1 MNYDETRP
9 DNEITHL
16 RAQEATS
23 DPVAFLQ
30 RYEDLAGRD
39 RRQRQQIKELEAQ
52 LKASSKAKSS
62 FEETAREQKS
72 LNRRLEQKLR
82 KVEDAHRA
90 KRDELQQKLSDTQE
104 RLIESV
110 REDRRLREDLQ
121 RVRGSRTFRV
131 GKAVLS
137 PTKIFRGSPSTQDP
151 VEASS
156 AATAESSVGERA
168 EGALPQDGREPE
180 TPEQGTSALQAAAQE
195 ASAEAR
201 TEQSAP
207 AQTSAALQ
215 SPVDRSDDA
224 RGPAASNAPAEILR
238 ESQAAPATSL
248 DSPAAEDHSW
258 ESPLPVGQRDLD
270 TLRHEFEAH
279 PSSTTLYRVLNRSWH
294 GHGLID
300 EPAQLILGHPDLV
313 AGFTDREAAIAG
325 RVLGDHRLR
334 HEGVPVPPRSEGV
347 AYLPEPERVMYC
359 VHSTPVFNSNGYSTR
374 TRGVANGFHR
384 SGTDVRVVARAGYPW
399 DTRADVA
406 KPPSVRSVHSLDDV
420 QYVHLPGSGLGT
432 VPMDRYLIEAA
443 DAFTREALLQRPSVI
458 QAASNY
464 RTALPALIA
473 ARRVGVPFVYE
484 IRGFWE
490 MSQAAAKPAWDGSEQ
505 YRTIAQLETMLAQ
518 EADHVLAITSQVRDE
533 LMSRGIA
540 ADKVTVAPNAVDTDE
555 FAPLPKDVA
564 YAKSRKIRTDVP
576 VIGFAG
582 SMVGYEGL
590 STLIEASADLSERG
604 VEHQVVIA
612 GSGSADEELRAL
624 RTELGAKS
632 VMFLGRRPIEEMPR
646 LLSTF
651 DIVPLPRL
659 SLAVTEMVSP
669 LKPLEAF
676 STMKAVLMS
685 DVAPHR
691 DLAGPAQNRARLFHA
706 GDAASLAHALADL
719 LADPDARRD
728 LGRSARLW
736 ALDERTW
743 TTIAA
748 TMRDAHGAAVRD
760 HAATASPDSVELD
773 GLTIGLIADEFTT
786 KSISASVNT
795 VAIDREHW
803 LAQLEQDPVDLV
815 LVESAW
821 SGNDGQWHRGVGAY
835 EPQEHQDIRDLLGYC
850 RENGI
855 TTAFWNKEDPI
866 HFARFEATAALC
878 DHVFT
883 TDGGIIGKYLAT
895 PGSVARTASS
905 MPFYAQPAIHNPLP
919 TDRPYRHTVAY
930 AGTYYGDRYK
940 ERSRDLYR
948 MLEVAAGF
956 GLTIYDRQAAFP
968 ESPYH
973 FPPEFSRFSEGALPY
988 DEVIDSY
995 KSHLAH
1001 LNGNSVMNSP
1011 SMFSRRVVEI
1021 AACGG
1026 IALSGPGRGVEET
1039 FGGLIP
1045 ASKDAQYWRALLH
1058 SWSTD
1063 PVARVREAWRQMRA
1077 VHRSHTVLSAM
1088 TLLLR
1093 TAGIPV
1099 RAPRFDEYSVVLT
1112 HGSAELAGTVLSQSY
1127 RPREVFVPGGP
1138 SETTQVLE
1146 DAGITVRDSAETG
1159 RSATQWIGLVSS
1171 PLPRT
1176 WFEDLVLA
1184 TRFGSWDRIDA
1195 ELAGNDSVGRTL
1207 AAPGHVEGSASGLV
1221 ATGVANGFPTVED
1234 ALRARAAHGVT
1245 LLVAE
1250 PQMSAAQGLAVGTP
1264 RAMEIPKSA
1273 PRTVLVAGHDLKF
1286 AGPLLEALEGAGH
1299 TVLIDQ
1305 WESHTQHD
1313 EARSLELLAQAD
1325 TIFCEWGLGNAVWY
1339 SKHVRAQQR
1348 LIVRVHSQELFRP
1361 YLSRVNHARVDH
1373 YLFVGELIRRAAVES
1388 HGVPEAKTQLIPN
1401 FVRTDALDL
1410 EKIDGVSKTLGF
1422 VGIVPRAKRLDLA
1435 VDVLAKLL
1443 EDDPEYRLVIKGKR
1457 PEEYPW
1463 MAQRP
1468 EEMDWYREQYDRIEK
1483 INASTPGA
1491 ITFDPQGDD
1500 MPQWYRKIGI
1510 ALSASDFESFHL
1522 TVADGAASGSLPASL
1537 AWAGSDFLYPREW
1550 LSATTGELA
1559 ASIHERLGQERSERE
1574 EIVERYAMSTSM
1586 PLLMDIIAPSA
1597 H

>member
-9 DNEITHL
+9 DDEITLL

-30 RYEDLAGRD
+30 RYEGLAARD
-39 RRQRQQIKELEAQ
+39 RRQRKQIKDLETEV
-52 LKASSKAKSS
+52 KASTKSKNA
-62 FEETAREQKS
+62 FEQTAREQKS
-72 LNRRLEQKLR
+72 SIRRLEQKLQ
-82 KVEDAHRA
+82 KVEDSHRT
-90 KRDELQQKLSDTQE
+90 KRDELLQRLTDTQE
-104 RLIESV
+104 RHVESV
-110 REDRRLREDLQ
+110 REVRRLREDLQ

-137 PTKIFRGSPSTQDP
+137 PTKIFRGS
-151 VEASS
+151 EA
-156 AATAESSVGERA
+156 T
-168 EGALPQDGREPE
+168 
-180 TPEQGTSALQAAAQE
+180 QGT
-195 ASAEAR
+195 
-201 TEQSAP
+201 
-207 AQTSAALQ
+207 
-215 SPVDRSDDA
+215 VD
-224 RGPAASNAPAEILR
+224 ASNAPPAQIPAAEPAEEAPQQEATEQER
-238 ESQAAPATSL
+238 PEPSVTSQAPAAPQATDHSGPTARSTAVDAPASAVPAAPEAAPSAP
-248 DSPAAEDHSW
+248 DSPAEVDRSW
-258 ESPLPVGQRDLD
+258 ESSLPVGQRDLD
-270 TLRHEFEAH
+270 TLRHEFESH
-279 PSSTTLYRVLNRSWH
+279 PSSTTLYRVLNRSWY

-300 EPAQLILGHPDLV
+300 EPARLILDHPDLV
-313 AGFTDREAAIAG
+313 DGFSDREAAITE

-334 HEGVPVPPRSEGV
+334 HFGVPVPPRTEGA
-347 AYLPEPERVMYC
+347 AYLPEPERVLYC

-406 KPPSVRSVHSLDDV
+406 KPPPVRSVRELDDV

-473 ARRVGVPFVYE
+473 ARRVGIPFVYE

-490 MSQAAAKPAWDGSEQ
+490 MSQAAAKPAWENSEQ

-518 EADHVLAITSQVRDE
+518 EADHVLAITSQVKDE
-533 LMSRGIA
+533 LTSRGIA

-555 FAPLPKDVA
+555 FAPLPKDLT

-582 SMVGYEGL
+582 SMVSYEGL
-590 STLIEASADLSERG
+590 STLIEASAALSEEG
-604 VEHQVVIA
+604 VEHQVVVA

-624 RTELGAKS
+624 RAELGAKS

-659 SLAVTEMVSP
+659 SLPVTEMVSP

-676 STMKAVLMS
+676 STMKAVLLS

-691 DLAGPAQNRARLFHA
+691 DLAGLSQNRARLFRA
-706 GDAASLAHALADL
+706 GDAASLAGALSEL
-719 LADPDARRD
+719 LTDADARRD

-743 TTIAA
+743 TALA
-748 TMRDAHGAAVRD
+748 DTMRTAHSAAVRS
-760 HAATASPDSVELD
+760 HAAAASPDSIALE
-773 GLTIGLIADEFTT
+773 GITIGLIADEFTT

-821 SGNDGQWHRGVGAY
+821 SGNNGQWHRGVGAY
-835 EPQEHQDIRDLLGYC
+835 EDHEHQDIRDLLEYC

-968 ESPYH
+968 ESPYR

-1045 ASKDAQYWRALLH
+1045 ASKDAKYWRALLH

-1088 TLLLR
+1088 TLMLR

-1099 RAPRFDEYSVVLT
+1099 HAPRFDEYSVVLT
-1112 HGSAELAGTVLSQSY
+1112 LSTEELIDTLLAQSY

-1138 SETTQVLE
+1138 SAKTLSLE
-1146 DAGITVRDSAETG
+1146 AAGITVRDSSEAQRAT
-1159 RSATQWIGLVSS
+1159 TQWIGLVSA

-1195 ELAGNDSVGRTL
+1195 ELAGTDSVGQTL
-1207 AAPGHVEGSASGLV
+1207 AAPGCTEGSTSGLV
-1221 ATGVANGFPTVED
+1221 AADVSNSHPTVD
-1234 ALRARAAHGVT
+1234 SALRARAAQGVT

-1250 PQMSAAQGLAVGTP
+1250 PL
-1264 RAMEIPKSA
+1264 KSA
-1273 PRTVLVAGHDLKF
+1273 LHELAGTTSSATEHSYRALRTVLVAGHDLKF
-1286 AGPLLEALEGAGH
+1286 AGPLLDALEEAGH

-1313 EARSLELLAQAD
+1313 EERSLELLAQAD
-1325 TIFCEWGLGNAVWY
+1325 TVFCEWGLGNAVWY

-1361 YLSRVNHARVDH
+1361 YLSRVHHARVDR

-1388 HGVPEAKTQLIPN
+1388 HGVPEAKTQLVPN

-1410 EKIDGVSKTLGF
+1410 EKIDGASKTLGF

-1457 PEEYPW
+1457 PEDYPW

-1468 EEMDWYREQYDRIEK
+1468 DEMDWYNQQYARIAE

-1550 LSATTGELA
+1550 LSATTDELA
-1559 ASIHERLGQERSERE
+1559 ASVRDRLGQERTERD
-1574 EIVERYAMSTSM
+1574 EIVGRYAMSESM
-1586 PLLMDIIAPSA
+1586 PLLMDIIAPVTN
-1597 H
+1597 